1 MIKITIL
8 TLFPEFIDS
17 IRNYGVL
24 GKAIEKGIIELEVLN
39 IRDFSKDK
47 HNKVDDEI
55 YGGGAGMLMAVQ
67 PVFDAINFSKK
78 DNSKVLFLSPQ
89 GEVLTQ
95 NKCKELSKNEHLI
108 FLCGHYEGIDSR
120 IVNNFVD
127 EEISVGDYVV
137 TGGEIPAMLLMDA
150 VCRMVDGVLGN
161 SESAPTDSHYN
172 SLLQYDV
179 FTRPRDFNGLKVPE
193 VLLGGNHKE
202 IEKWREKSS
211 LENTKKKRPD
221 LYEKYI
227 LKKE

>member
-8 TLFPEFIDS
+8 TLFPELIES

-24 GKAIEKGIIELEVLN
+24 GKAIEKGVIELEILN

-55 YGGGAGMLMAVQ
+55 YGGGAGMLMTVQ

-78 DNSKVLFLSPQ
+78 DNSKVVFLSPQ

-95 NKCKELSKNEHLI
+95 NKCKELSKKEHLI

-120 IVNNFVD
+120 IINNFVD

-161 SESAPTDSHYN
+161 SESASTDSHYN
-172 SLLQYDV
+172 NLLQYDV
-179 FTRPRDFNGLKVPE
+179 FTRPRDFNGIEVPE
-193 VLLGGNHKE
+193 VLLSGNHKE
-202 IEKWREKSS
+202 IEKWREESS

-227 LKKE
+227 LKKK